1 MTKTVVALYDSASDA
16 ETVSS
21 ELSAA
26 GFTDT
31 DVVDNSA
38 IGSTGTGW
46 SGTGMTDASLAAGAP
61 GVVGTPLGA
70 VSDTE
75 TSTTTSSAVSE
86 GILGRLRRA
95 GVPEDESHVYA
106 EGVRR
111 GGSLVIARLADEN
124 VDRGLEIMSNYRPV
138 DIDERGSQWRT
149 EGWSRYD
156 ESAGPYTGTGLTEAA
171 SSMRSTNETAATRSD
186 RTDLDTSATLAGDT
200 GRARSGDETVIPI
213 VEEQLSVGKR
223 EVERG
228 GVRVRSYV
236 VETPVEESVRLR
248 DETINVERRA
258 VNRPA
263 DVTADAFRERTIE
276 LTETDEEAVV
286 AKTARV
292 VEEVVVSKDVTERT
306 EQISDTV
313 RRTEVDVENTTGVE
327 RAVDRD
333 VDRDLK
339 ADRTVTPK
347 RDI

>member
-1 MTKTVVALYDSASDA
+1 MTKTVVALYDDVSDA
-16 ETVSS
+16 QTVSR

-26 GFTDT
+26 GFTDNE
-31 DVVDNSA
+31 VVDSSA
-38 IGSTGTGW
+38 ISSDRSV
-46 SGTGMTDASLAAGAP
+46 SGGADVSDSSLAARTP

-70 VSDTE
+70 APETGT
-75 TSTTTSSAVSE
+75 TSTTTSSWGSG
-86 GILGRLRRA
+86 GILSRLRSA
-95 GVPEDESHVYA
+95 GVPEDDSHMYA

-111 GGSLVIARLADEN
+111 GGSLVIARLADDN

-149 EGWSRYD
+149 EGWTRYD
-156 ESAGPYTGTGLTEAA
+156 ESAGPYTGSGLTDAA
-171 SSMRSTNETAATRSD
+171 AAMRTTNETTTARTGGTR
-186 RTDLDTSATLAGDT
+186 T
-200 GRARSGDETVIPI
+200 GDETVIPI

-228 GVRVRSYV
+228 GVRIRSYV
-236 VETPVEESVRLR
+236 VETPVEETVRLR
-248 DETINVERRA
+248 DETINVERRR
-258 VNRPA
+258 VDRPA
-263 DVTADAFRERTIE
+263 GDITGDAFRERTIE

-292 VEEVVVSKDVTERT
+292 TEEVVISKDVTERT
-306 EQISDTV
+306 EQVSDTV

-327 RAVDRD
+327 RAVDRNGK

-339 ADRTVTPK
+339 ADRD

>member
-1 MTKTVVALYDSASDA
+1 MTKTIVALYDSASDA

-38 IGSTGTGW
+38 IGSGGTGW
-46 SGTGMTDASLAAGAP
+46 SGTGMTEASRAAGAP
-61 GVVGTPLGA
+61 GIVGTPRGA

-75 TSTTTSSAVSE
+75 TSATSSAVSE

-138 DIDERGSQWRT
+138 DIDERGTQWRT
-149 EGWSRYD
+149 EGWSKYD

-171 SSMRSTNETAATRSD
+171 ASMRSTNESTTA
-186 RTDLDTSATLAGDT
+186 RTDLDTSSTLT
-200 GRARSGDETVIPI
+200 GAARGGDETVIPI

-263 DVTADAFRERTIE
+263 DVTADAFREQTIE

-306 EQISDTV
+306 EKISDTV

-327 RAVDRD
+327 RAVDREIGH
-333 VDRDLK
+333 DLK
-339 ADRTVTPK
+339 ADRTATPK

>member
-1 MTKTVVALYDSASDA
+1 MTKTVVALYDSASDS

-31 DVVDNSA
+31 DVIDTSA
-38 IGSTGTGW
+38 IGSGGAGW
-46 SGTGMTDASLAAGAP
+46 SSAGMSDASLAAGAP

-70 VSDTE
+70 TSDTG
-75 TSTTTSSAVSE
+75 TSNTSSAASE

-95 GVPEDESHVYA
+95 GVPENESHVYA

-149 EGWSRYD
+149 EGWSKYD

-171 SSMRSTNETAATRSD
+171 TSMRSTNETTTA
-186 RTDLDTSATLAGDT
+186 RTDLDTSSTLT
-200 GRARSGDETVIPI
+200 GSTRSGDETVIPI

-236 VETPVEESVRLR
+236 VETPVEESVHLR

-263 DVTADAFRERTIE
+263 DVTADAFRDRTIE

-313 RRTEVDVENTTGVE
+313 RRTEVDVENTTGTD
-327 RAVDRD
+327 RATTGRTGVD
-333 VDRDLK
+333 VDR
-339 ADRTVTPK
+339 TTTPK

>member
-1 MTKTVVALYDSASDA
+1 MTKTVVALYDDVSDA
-16 ETVSS
+16 QTVSR

-26 GFTDT
+26 GFTDNE
-31 DVVDNSA
+31 VVDSSA
-38 IGSTGTGW
+38 ISSDRSV
-46 SGTGMTDASLAAGAP
+46 SGGADVSDSSLAAGTP

-70 VSDTE
+70 APETGT
-75 TSTTTSSAVSE
+75 TSTTTSSWGSG
-86 GILGRLRRA
+86 GILSRLRSA
-95 GVPEDESHVYA
+95 GVPEDDSHMYA

-111 GGSLVIARLADEN
+111 GGSLVIARLADDN

-149 EGWSRYD
+149 EGWTRYD
-156 ESAGPYTGTGLTEAA
+156 ESAGPYTGSGLTDAA
-171 SSMRSTNETAATRSD
+171 AAMRTTNETTTARTGGTR
-186 RTDLDTSATLAGDT
+186 T
-200 GRARSGDETVIPI
+200 GDETVIPI

-228 GVRVRSYV
+228 GVRIRSYV
-236 VETPVEESVRLR
+236 VETPVEETVRLR
-248 DETINVERRA
+248 DETINVERRR
-258 VNRPA
+258 VDRPA
-263 DVTADAFRERTIE
+263 GDITGDAFRERTIE

-292 VEEVVVSKDVTERT
+292 TEEVVISKDVTERT
-306 EQISDTV
+306 EQVSDTV

-327 RAVDRD
+327 RAVDRNGK

-339 ADRTVTPK
+339 ADRD